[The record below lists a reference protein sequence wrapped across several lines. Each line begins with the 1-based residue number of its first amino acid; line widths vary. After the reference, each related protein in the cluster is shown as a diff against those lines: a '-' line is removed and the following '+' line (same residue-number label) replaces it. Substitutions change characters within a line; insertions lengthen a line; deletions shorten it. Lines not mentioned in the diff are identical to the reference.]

1 MPKTKPSKCYRNMD
15 RPAYTRQEYVKGYPP
30 LPEGLRKFSYGNT
43 KRSFPARVSVVS
55 LKDIQVSAKALE
67 STRIT
72 ITRELKLLG
81 EEKYLLRIKTIPF
94 HVTRAH
100 GLFMAKA
107 ERYAKGM
114 RQSFGRKMDRFA
126 RVKKGKVLLEISI
139 EDNAVAWAVCK
150 RVLNRAVKKLPSKW
164 QIKTEGISIKNLSTT
179 PSLPKRA
186 KVVKKSSTGLVR

>member
-15 RPAYTRQEYVKGYPP
+15 RPAYTRQEYVKNYPQ

-43 KRSFPARVSVVS
+43 KKTFPAKVSVVC

-67 STRIT
+67 SMRIT
-72 ITRELKLLG
+72 ITRDLKLLG
-81 EEKYLLRIKTIPF
+81 EEKYLLKIKPIPF

-126 RVKKGKVLLEISI
+126 RIKKGKTLLEISI
-139 EDNAVAWAVCK
+139 DDNAVAWAVCK
-150 RVLNRAVKKLPSKW
+150 RVLKRAVQKLPSKW
-164 QIKTEGISIKNLSTT
+164 QVKTEGISDKNLSAT
-179 PSLPKRA
+179 PSLPKRVKVA
-186 KVVKKSSTGLVR
+186 KQSSGVTR

>member
-1 MPKTKPSKCYRNMD
+1 MD
-15 RPAYTRQEYVKGYPP
+15 RPPYTRKEYIQSYPP

-43 KRSFPARVSVVS
+43 KGTFPAKVSVVC
-55 LKDIQVSAKALE
+55 LKNIQVSAKALE
-67 STRIT
+67 SVRIT

-81 EEKYLLRIKTIPF
+81 EEKYLLKIKTIPF

-139 EDNAVAWAVCK
+139 DDDAVAWGICK
-150 RVLNRAVKKLPSKW
+150 RVLKRAVQKLPSKW
-164 QIKTEGISIKNLSTT
+164 RITTEGISTKNLSAT
-179 PSLPKRA
+179 PSLPKRV
-186 KVVKKSSTGLVR
+186 KVVKQLPTGLVG